1 MEPLRVG
8 VIGAGGH
15 AQGHFAMIAAEPDMA
30 LVAVAEIDPDRLAV
44 AKETYGPEAG
54 FEDYREM
61 LDRCELDVVYAITMP
76 GHLTPIV
83 LDCLERG
90 LHTSIEKPVG
100 MSSQDAERMLEASVR
115 SRGKAMVSVNRRY
128 KPEVL
133 ATKRLVLERG
143 GALHVAATYNKPLTS
158 LGTPEMA
165 GIAPV
170 PIICDAIH
178 HVDLLR
184 WLAGSTLETAADPAQ
199 VYAESW
205 QGERPGSFRYN
216 ASIVF
221 GNGCKGIMMSHY
233 GVGFRI
239 QRAEAHAENFSAYL
253 DLTGEPE
260 CELYADGAPCDEPLD
275 LDAVGGPEF
284 NETRHFVTCI
294 REDKT
299 PWSNLKDLVVTM
311 KLSEA
316 IAEGM
321 KGEIDA

>member
-1 MEPLRVG
+1 MERLRVG
-8 VIGAGGH
+8 MIGAGGH
-15 AQGHFAMIAAEPDMA
+15 AQSHFAMIAAEPEVE
-30 LVAVAEIDPDRLAV
+30 LVAVAEIDPDRLAR
-44 AKETYGPEAG
+44 ARQAHGPKHG
-54 FEDYREM
+54 FTDYRQM
-61 LDRCELDVVYAITMP
+61 LDTCELDMVYVVTMP

-100 MSSQDAERMLEASVR
+100 MSSQDARQMLEASAR
-115 SRGKAMVSVNRRY
+115 SRGKAIVSVNRRY

-143 GALHVAATYNKPLTS
+143 GAVHVAATYNKPLTS

-165 GIAPV
+165 GIAPA

-184 WLAGSTLETAADPAQ
+184 WLAGPALETAAHPTE

-205 QGERPGSFRYN
+205 QGERPGSVRYD
-216 ASIVF
+216 ATVLF
-221 GNGCKGIMMSHY
+221 ETGCRGVMMSHY

-239 QRAEAHAENFSAYL
+239 QRAEAHAEDFSAYL
-253 DLTGEPE
+253 DLTGEPKYA
-260 CELYADGAPCDEPLD
+260 LYADGKPRQGPLD
-275 LDAVGGPEF
+275 LDAVGGPDF
-284 NETRHFVTCI
+284 NETKHFVTCI

-299 PWSNLKDLVVTM
+299 PWSSLEDLVKTM
-311 KLSEA
+311 EMCEA
-316 IAEGM
+316 IAEGV
-321 KGEIDA
+321 KGAV